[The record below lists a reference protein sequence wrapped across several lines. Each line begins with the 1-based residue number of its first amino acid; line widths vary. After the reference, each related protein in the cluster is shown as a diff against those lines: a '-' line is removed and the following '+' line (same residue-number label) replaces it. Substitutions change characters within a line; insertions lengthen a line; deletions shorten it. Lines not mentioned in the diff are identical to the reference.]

1 MSSSNPFKHFSSSKP
16 TMLESIMAKQ
26 KDTHAIKLLQ
36 NLYHNMTIKHQR
48 ASFQKVGFG
57 IIFFFAESGFL

>member
-1 MSSSNPFKHFSSSKP
+1 
-16 TMLESIMAKQ
+16 MAKQ